1 VNYLKHYCA
10 LMKKAASRQL
20 PKGYTEKHHV
30 FPVSIYGKNRR
41 IVVLTAR
48 EHYIAHA
55 LLEKACLKRYGA
67 KHNKTIKMTFA
78 HCCMK
83 ANGQYVN
90 STLYEAAR
98 IRRNENMKGKALNIE
113 FTPERREA
121 IRQRRLGQKASAET
135 RQKMSAARKGKK
147 MPPKSEETLRRM
159 SEAQKGKP
167 SPMKGKKHS
176 EESKEKMRQAL
187 KANPPTF
194 TKERRQS
201 ISRRTKKAW
210 KNGVFATE
218 EYRQKLSSSLCK
230 KEYELCSPGGEI
242 FRIQNINAFAKE
254 HNLDYSSIYKVVKGK
269 LKSYKGWKGAIIEG
283 EK

>member
-1 VNYLKHYCA
+1 MNYLKHYCV
-10 LMKKAASRQL
+10 LMRKAASRQQ
-20 PKGYTEKHHV
+20 PRGYTEKHHV
-30 FPVSIYGKNRR
+30 FPVSIFGKNKR

-83 ANGQYVN
+83 ASGKYFN

-98 IRRNENMKGKALNIE
+98 IRRNENMKGKPPNIE

-121 IRQRRLGQKASAET
+121 IRRRRLGKKASAET
-135 RQKMSAARKGKK
+135 RQKISAAHQGKK

-176 EESKEKMRQAL
+176 EESKEKIRQKL
-187 KANPPTF
+187 KDTPPVFTEERRASISQR
-194 TKERRQS
+194 TKES
-201 ISRRTKKAW
+201 WA
-210 KNGVFATE
+210 NGVFSTE
-218 EYRQKLSSSLCK
+218 KYREQLSQSLCK
-230 KEYELCSPGGEI
+230 HQYELVSPDGKVHVI
-242 FRIQNINAFAKE
+242 TNIAKFAKE
-254 HNLDYSSIYKVVKGK
+254 RNLDYSSLYKVMRGK
-269 LKSYKGWKGAIIEG
+269 LKSYKGWTGRVIG
-283 EK
+283 